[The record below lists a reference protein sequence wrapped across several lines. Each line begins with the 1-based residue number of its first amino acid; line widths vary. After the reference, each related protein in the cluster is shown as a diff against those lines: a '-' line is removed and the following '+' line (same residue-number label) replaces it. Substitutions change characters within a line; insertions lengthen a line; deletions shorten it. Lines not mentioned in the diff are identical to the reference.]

1 MIEYKVLW
9 RYIYSSE
16 VFCDTVKL
24 HEAFKADDE
33 IYRKQVAVEYFLE
46 DLAELKYMLDEINI
60 IAIERVDQ
68 K

>member
-1 MIEYKVLW
+1 MIKYKILW

-16 VFCDTVKL
+16 VFCDTVEL

-33 IYRKQVAVEYFLE
+33 IYRKQVALEYFLQDIE
-46 DLAELKYMLDEINI
+46 TGPLDVIDI
-60 IAIERVDQ
+60 IAVERVDQ